1 MSPLTSQGM
10 YPEGGKTLP
19 WLYAWHLLD
28 KEKVLWSE
36 LSALVRDG
44 GPDRELVAEE
54 MVSRAGMPGGC
65 REHVR
70 KPKSG
75 VAFPGA
81 QRLGVKSSRPWESL
95 RQRELS
101 PPILPKREWG

>member
-1 MSPLTSQGM
+1 
-10 YPEGGKTLP
+10 
-19 WLYAWHLLD
+19 
-28 KEKVLWSE
+28 
-36 LSALVRDG
+36 
-44 GPDRELVAEE
+44 

-65 REHVR
+65 RGHVR

-81 QRLGVKSSRPWESL
+81 QNLVCKSSRPWESL